1 MPVLKYLIRSM
12 RPKQWPK
19 NLVVFAG
26 LIFAQKIFS
35 ARAPAAVVIH
45 WIPIL
50 RACGAFV
57 AFCVVSSA
65 TYLLNDVIDREAD
78 RIHPTKRNRP
88 IASGALPVSIAVF
101 AAIILYVV
109 GLAGSFLLTWK
120 LLAVLLGYLVLTLAY
135 SVRLKHVVILD
146 VLILAVGFVLRAFA
160 GTVVIDVSL
169 SVWLF
174 LCTIL
179 LALFLALTK
188 RRAEMTVFEGA
199 TQQRSVLANYSP
211 ALLDQMISVVTA
223 STVVSYAI
231 YTTTPSEFH
240 TRNLV
245 LTVPF
250 VIYGIFRY
258 LYLVYQKQIGDRPG
272 PGAVPGRAVRHQHPA
287 LADCGRGDNLF
298 LLTLELPRSRRD

>member
-12 RPKQWPK
+12 RPSQWPK

-35 ARAPAAVVIH
+35 ARDGSVVIH

-50 RACGAFV
+50 RACGAFA
-57 AFCVVSSA
+57 AFCIVSSA
-65 TYLLNDVIDREAD
+65 TYLLNDVLDREAD
-78 RIHPTKRNRP
+78 RVHPTKRNRP
-88 IASGALPVSIAVF
+88 IASGALPVNVAVTAAVILF
-101 AAIILYVV
+101 AV

-120 LLAVLLGYLVLTLAY
+120 LMAVLLGYLVLTIAY
-135 SVRLKHVVILD
+135 SVRLKRVVILD

-160 GTVVIDVSL
+160 GTVAIDVNL

-179 LALFLALTK
+179 LALFLVLTK
-188 RRAEMTVFEGA
+188 RRAEMTVFETSA

-258 LYLVYQKQIGDRPG
+258 LYLVYQKQVGTDPDR
-272 PGAVPGRAVRHQHPA
+272 ALFRDVPLVIN
-287 LADCGRGDNLF
+287 NLLWLIAAGVIIYF
-298 LLTLELPRSRRD
+298 F

>member
-1 MPVLKYLIRSM
+1 MLTHLLRSM

-35 ARAPAAVVIH
+35 VTSDGVVIH

-50 RACGAFV
+50 RTLSAFV

-65 TYLLNDVIDREAD
+65 TYLLNDVYDREAD
-78 RIHPTKRNRP
+78 RVHPTKRNRP
-88 IASGALPVSIAVF
+88 IASGALPVSVAVS
-101 AAIILYVV
+101 AAVILYVV

-120 LLAVLLGYLVLTLAY
+120 LLAVLLGYLILTVAY

-146 VLILAVGFVLRAFA
+146 VLILAIGFVLRAFA
-160 GTVVIDVSL
+160 GTVAIDVNL

-199 TQQRSVLANYSP
+199 IQQRSVLANYSLP
-211 ALLDQMISVVTA
+211 LLDQMISVVTA

-250 VIYGIFRY
+250 VLYGIFRY
-258 LYLVYQKQIGDRPG
+258 LYLVYQKQVGTDPDR
-272 PGAVPGRAVRHQHPA
+272 ALFRDVPFVI
-287 LADCGRGDNLF
+287 NT
-298 LLTLELPRSRRD
+298 LLWLIVSGVIIYFF

>member
-1 MPVLKYLIRSM
+1 MPVLKYLVRSM

-35 ARAPAAVVIH
+35 ARDGSVVIH

-50 RACGAFV
+50 RACGAFA

-65 TYLLNDVIDREAD
+65 TYLLNDVYDREAD

-88 IASGALPVSIAVF
+88 VASGALPVSVAVF
-101 AAIILYVV
+101 AAVTLYVL

-120 LLAVLLGYLVLTLAY
+120 LMAVLLGYLALTVAY

-146 VLILAVGFVLRAFA
+146 VLILAAGFVLRAFA
-160 GTVVIDVSL
+160 GTVAIDVNL

-188 RRAEMTVFEGA
+188 RRAEMTVFEDA

-223 STVVSYAI
+223 SAVVSYAI

-240 TRNLV
+240 SPNLV

-258 LYLVYQKQIGDRPG
+258 LYLVYQKQVGTDPDR
-272 PGAVPGRAVRHQHPA
+272 A
-287 LADCGRGDNLF
+287 LFRDAPFVINI
-298 LLTLELPRSRRD
+298 LLWLIAAGVIIYFF

>member
-1 MPVLKYLIRSM
+1 M

-26 LIFAQKIFS
+26 LIFAQKIFT
-35 ARAPAAVVIH
+35 AAGGTLVIH

-50 RACGAFV
+50 RSLGAFA
-57 AFCVVSSA
+57 AFCLVSSA
-65 TYLLNDVIDREAD
+65 TYLLNDVYDREAD

-88 IASGALPVSIAVF
+88 IASGALPVSSAVIAS
-101 AAIILYVV
+101 ILLFLV
-109 GLAGSFLLTWK
+109 GLGGSFLLSWK
-120 LLAVLLGYLVLTLAY
+120 LLAVLLGYLILTVAY
-135 SVRLKHVVILD
+135 SARLKHVVIID

-160 GTVVIDVSL
+160 GTVAIDVSL

-199 TQQRSVLANYSP
+199 TQQRSVLANYSLP
-211 ALLDQMISVVTA
+211 LLDQMISVVTA

-250 VIYGIFRY
+250 VLYGIFRY
-258 LYLVYQKQIGDRPG
+258 LYLVYQKQVGTDPDR
-272 PGAVPGRAVRHQHPA
+272 ALFRDVPFVI
-287 LADCGRGDNLF
+287 NT
-298 LLTLELPRSRRD
+298 LLWLIASGVIIYFF

>member
-1 MPVLKYLIRSM
+1 MPVLNYLIRSM

-35 ARAPAAVVIH
+35 ARNGSVVIH

-50 RACGAFV
+50 RACGAFA
-57 AFCVVSSA
+57 AFCLVSSA
-65 TYLLNDVIDREAD
+65 TYLLNDVYDREAD

-88 IASGALPVSIAVF
+88 IASGALPVSVAVF
-101 AAIILYVV
+101 AAVILYLV
-109 GLAGSFLLTWK
+109 GLAGSFLLAWK
-120 LLAVLLGYLVLTLAY
+120 LLAVLLGYVVLTIAY
-135 SVRLKHVVILD
+135 SVRLKQVVILD

-160 GTVVIDVSL
+160 GTVAIDVNL

-179 LALFLALTK
+179 LALFLVLTK

-199 TQQRSVLANYSP
+199 VQQRSVLANYSP

-240 TRNLV
+240 SRNLV

-258 LYLVYQKQIGDRPG
+258 LYLVYQKQVGIDPDR
-272 PGAVPGRAVRHQHPA
+272 ALFRDVPLVIN
-287 LADCGRGDNLF
+287 NLLWLIAAGVIIYF
-298 LLTLELPRSRRD
+298 F

>member
-1 MPVLKYLIRSM
+1 M

-26 LIFAQKIFS
+26 LIFAQKIFT
-35 ARAPAAVVIH
+35 ATGGTLVIH

-50 RACGAFV
+50 RSLGAFA
-57 AFCVVSSA
+57 AFCLVSSA
-65 TYLLNDVIDREAD
+65 TYLLNDVYDREAD

-88 IASGALPVSIAVF
+88 IASGALPVSSAVIAS
-101 AAIILYVV
+101 ILLFLV
-109 GLAGSFLLTWK
+109 GLGGSFLLSWK
-120 LLAVLLGYLVLTLAY
+120 LLAVLLGYLILTVAY
-135 SVRLKHVVILD
+135 SVRLKHVVIID

-160 GTVVIDVSL
+160 GTVAIDVNL

-199 TQQRSVLANYSP
+199 TQQRSVLANYSLP
-211 ALLDQMISVVTA
+211 LLDQMISVVTA

-250 VIYGIFRY
+250 VLYGIFRY
-258 LYLVYQKQIGDRPG
+258 LYLVYQKQVGTDPDR
-272 PGAVPGRAVRHQHPA
+272 ALFRDVPFVI
-287 LADCGRGDNLF
+287 NT
-298 LLTLELPRSRRD
+298 LLWLIASGVIIYFF

>member
-1 MPVLKYLIRSM
+1 MLKHLLRSM

-35 ARAPAAVVIH
+35 VEDGEVFIH

-50 RACGAFV
+50 RTLGAFA
-57 AFCVVSSA
+57 AFCLVSSA
-65 TYLLNDVIDREAD
+65 TYLLNDVYDREAD
-78 RIHPTKRNRP
+78 RVHPTKRTRP
-88 IASGALPVSIAVF
+88 IASGALPVGAAVL

-120 LLAVLLGYLVLTLAY
+120 LLAVLLGYLILTVAY
-135 SVRLKHVVILD
+135 SVRLKHIVILD
-146 VLILAVGFVLRAFA
+146 VLILAIGFVLRAFA
-160 GTVVIDVSL
+160 GTVAIDVNL

-199 TQQRSVLANYSP
+199 TQQRSVLANYSLP
-211 ALLDQMISVVTA
+211 LLDQMISVVTA

-250 VIYGIFRY
+250 VLYGIFRY
-258 LYLVYQKQIGDRPG
+258 LYLVYQRNVGTDPDR
-272 PGAVPGRAVRHQHPA
+272 A
-287 LADCGRGDNLF
+287 LFRDLPFVINTLLWLIASGVIIYLF
-298 LLTLELPRSRRD
+298 

>member
-1 MPVLKYLIRSM
+1 MPVLKYLVRSM

-19 NLVVFAG
+19 NVVVFAG

-35 ARAPAAVVIH
+35 ARAGTLVIH

-50 RACGAFV
+50 RACGAFA

-65 TYLLNDVIDREAD
+65 TYLLNDVYDREAD

-88 IASGALPVSIAVF
+88 IASGALPVSIAVT
-101 AAIILYVV
+101 AAIILFVV

-120 LLAVLLGYLVLTLAY
+120 LMAVLVAYLVLTVAY
-135 SVRLKHVVILD
+135 SIRLKHVVILD

-160 GTVVIDVSL
+160 GTVAIDVTL

-199 TQQRSVLANYSP
+199 AQQRSVLANYSP

-240 TRNLV
+240 THNLV

-258 LYLVYQKQIGDRPG
+258 LYLVYQKQVGTDPDR
-272 PGAVPGRAVRHQHPA
+272 ALFRDVPFVI
-287 LADCGRGDNLF
+287 NT
-298 LLTLELPRSRRD
+298 LLWLIASGVIIYFF

>member
-1 MPVLKYLIRSM
+1 MPVLKYLVRSM

-35 ARAPAAVVIH
+35 ARDGSVVIH

-50 RACGAFV
+50 RACGAFA

-65 TYLLNDVIDREAD
+65 TYLLNDVYDREAD

-88 IASGALPVSIAVF
+88 IASGALPVSVAVI
-101 AAIILYVV
+101 AAILLFVV

-120 LLAVLLGYLVLTLAY
+120 LMAVLLGYLALTVAY

-146 VLILAVGFVLRAFA
+146 VLILAAGFVLRAFA
-160 GTVVIDVSL
+160 GTVAIDVNL

-188 RRAEMTVFEGA
+188 RRAEMTVFEDA

-223 STVVSYAI
+223 SAVVSYAI

-240 TRNLV
+240 SPNLV

-258 LYLVYQKQIGDRPG
+258 LYLVYQKQVGTDPDR
-272 PGAVPGRAVRHQHPA
+272 A
-287 LADCGRGDNLF
+287 LFRDAPFVINI
-298 LLTLELPRSRRD
+298 LLWLIAAGVIIYFF

>member
-35 ARAPAAVVIH
+35 ARNGALVIH

-50 RACGAFV
+50 RACGAFA

-65 TYLLNDVIDREAD
+65 SYLLNDVCDREAD

-88 IASGALPVSIAVF
+88 IASGALPVSIAVT
-101 AAIILYVV
+101 AAIVLFAV

-120 LLAVLLGYLVLTLAY
+120 LPAILLGYLVLNIAY

-160 GTVVIDVSL
+160 GTVVIDVNL

-179 LALFLALTK
+179 LALFLVLTK

-258 LYLVYQKQIGDRPG
+258 LYLVYQKQVGTDPDR
-272 PGAVPGRAVRHQHPA
+272 ALFKDVPLVIN
-287 LADCGRGDNLF
+287 NLLWLIAAGVIIYF
-298 LLTLELPRSRRD
+298 F